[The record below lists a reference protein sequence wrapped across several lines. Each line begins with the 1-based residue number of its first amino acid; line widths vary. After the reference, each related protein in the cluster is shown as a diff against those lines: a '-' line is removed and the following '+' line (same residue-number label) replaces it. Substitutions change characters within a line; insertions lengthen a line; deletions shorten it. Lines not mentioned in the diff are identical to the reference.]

1 MTHFVKDEI
10 HEISNAEDAARCDSE
25 LLHRYHFEMM
35 SKDGIFFLPG
45 KLGAISNSHSQSDVK
60 SMIDAS
66 NRDYSVW
73 KQFSFCA
80 NHLHI

>member
-1 MTHFVKDEI
+1 
-10 HEISNAEDAARCDSE
+10 
-25 LLHRYHFEMM
+25 M

-66 NRDYSVW
+66 NRFVS
-73 KQFSFCA
+73 S
-80 NHLHI
+80 L